1 MKKYLLILFIAF
13 LLIGCKKDDSE
24 NDTYGYETECDQC
37 DINYVDDLGTTVYVN
52 GHKGTWKK
60 DFPRSVFTEMKVTV
74 TARPSASN
82 KSVSAHILKNGQ
94 RFISQNGS
102 SIITARHTVISS
114 SLSKPISSICGA
126 PTQKGGPCQRK
137 VSGGGR
143 CWQHK

>member
-1 MKKYLLILFIAF
+1 MKKYLLLFLISF
-13 LLIGCKKDDSE
+13 LSMACKKAESE
-24 NDTYGYETECDQC
+24 YDTYGYETECDEC

-74 TARPSASN
+74 TARQSN
-82 KSVSAHILKNGQ
+82 SNTVSAHIIKDGKRLVSKSGNSSVTV
-94 RFISQNGS
+94 RHIVKSSGS
-102 SIITARHTVISS
+102 T
-114 SLSKPISSICGA
+114 KPVSGICGA